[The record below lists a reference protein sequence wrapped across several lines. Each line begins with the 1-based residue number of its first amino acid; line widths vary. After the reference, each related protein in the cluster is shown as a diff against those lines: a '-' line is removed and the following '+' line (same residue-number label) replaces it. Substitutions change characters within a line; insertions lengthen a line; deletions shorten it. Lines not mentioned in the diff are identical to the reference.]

1 MAKTGHL
8 DLLSKV
14 KPKKLSARVFRIIAR
29 VYQHQPLS
37 MEGSITFGGR
47 YNPSYQ
53 FGALYFGLTRE
64 ICWKEIEK
72 KNEGP
77 VKKTRF
83 KLLPVRVSLQKV
95 LDLTDSSNQK
105 VLEIKNEDLI
115 KPFDYDLTLRI
126 AIKARQM
133 GYEAVL
139 APSSAGEGKIL
150 AVFQDLLLQASTLK
164 IEKKR

>member
-1 MAKTGHL
+1 
-8 DLLSKV
+8 
-14 KPKKLSARVFRIIAR
+14 
-29 VYQHQPLS
+29 

-77 VKKTRF
+77 VKRTRF
-83 KLLPVRVSLQKV
+83 KLLPIRVSLQKV
-95 LDLTDSSNQK
+95 LDLTDSSIQK
-105 VLEIKNEDLI
+105 VLALKNEDLV
-115 KPFDYDLTLRI
+115 KPFDYDLTQKI
-126 AIKARQM
+126 AVRARQI

-150 AVFQDLLLQASTLK
+150 AVFQDLLLQGSTLK
-164 IEKKR
+164 IERKK

>member
-1 MAKTGHL
+1 
-8 DLLSKV
+8 
-14 KPKKLSARVFRIIAR
+14 
-29 VYQHQPLS
+29 

-47 YNPSYQ
+47 YNPSFQ

-83 KLLPVRVSLQKV
+83 KLFPVRVSLQKV

-115 KPFDYDLTLRI
+115 KPFDYDLTQKI

-139 APSSAGEGKIL
+139 APSSAGQGEIL
-150 AVFQDLLLQASTLK
+150 VVFQDLLLQGSTLK
-164 IEKKR
+164 IEKKK